1 MASRT
6 APPDTT
12 DHEEHPAQRRVLRV
26 LVVTQILSGAALAAG
41 ITVGALLAEEM
52 LGSTGLAGVPSA
64 LFTIGAAVGA
74 AGIGRACQRWG
85 RRPGLTLGYGGGA
98 FGSLLVVAAT
108 MYDSV
113 PLLFLGLLVYGA
125 GTASVM
131 LARYA
136 GADLAAPERR
146 GRAVST
152 VLFATAAGAVAG
164 PGLVEVMG
172 DLAHLWDI
180 PRLAGPFLLAFAAF
194 ASASLVLGTFLRP
207 DPLLL
212 ARDTPG
218 PPTAD
223 TAPGGDGPATAPAAG
238 GLKGVPGEDLRRM
251 AAGAAVMVLSQVVMI
266 AIMTMTPIHMNDHGH
281 GTGTAGVVIGLHMA
295 AMYLSSPLSGYLV
308 DRVGRTPTAALGAAV
323 LTVATLTAYFAPL
336 GSGVALALALVLLGI
351 GWNLGFV
358 SGTTMVA
365 DAAPPDRRAAYQGL
379 MDVGVLIAGAGGSLA
394 SGVLVAS
401 GGFRLLT
408 GIGAALALVS
418 AVTLAARQARPRTA
432 APAAGDHTA

>member
-6 APPDTT
+6 APPDTKG
-12 DHEEHPAQRRVLRV
+12 HEEHPAQRRVLRV

-98 FGSLLVVAAT
+98 FGSLVVVAAT

-136 GADLAAPERR
+136 GADLASPGRR

-164 PGLVEVMG
+164 PGLVGVMG
-172 DLAHLWDI
+172 DLAHSWDI

-194 ASASLVLGTFLRP
+194 ASASLFVGTFLRP

-212 ARDTPG
+212 ARDMPG
-218 PPTAD
+218 PAKPD
-223 TAPGGDGPATAPAAG
+223 TAPGDDGPAPTAG
-238 GLKGVPGEDLRRM
+238 GLKGLPREDLRRM

-266 AIMTMTPIHMNDHGH
+266 AIMTMTPIHMTDHGH
-281 GTGTAGVVIGLHMA
+281 GTGTAGIVIGLHMA
-295 AMYLSSPLSGYLV
+295 AMYLSSPLSGHLV
-308 DRVGRTPTAALGAAV
+308 DRVGRTPTAGLGAAV
-323 LTVATLTAYFAPL
+323 LTVAALTAYFAPPA
-336 GSGVALALALVLLGI
+336 SGAALALALVLLGI

-418 AVTLAARQARPRTA
+418 AVALAARHARPRTA
-432 APAAGDHTA
+432 APATEDRTV